1 MAIKKENIRLQV
13 TITPETQ
20 NYLTYICE
28 KNKIKERA
36 ALEQLIKIHYELEQA
51 WNTPQLKYI

>member
-13 TITPETQ
+13 TITPEIQ
-20 NYLTYICE
+20 HYLTYICN

-36 ALEQLIKIHYELEQA
+36 VLEQLIKTHYELERA
-51 WNTPQLKYI
+51 WNTPQLK